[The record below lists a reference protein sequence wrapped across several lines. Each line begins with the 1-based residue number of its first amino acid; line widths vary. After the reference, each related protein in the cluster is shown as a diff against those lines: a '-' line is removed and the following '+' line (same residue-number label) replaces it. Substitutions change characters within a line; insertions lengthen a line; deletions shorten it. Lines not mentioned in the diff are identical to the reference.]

1 MRQRVIAQ
9 PIQGPAVAP
18 VGIGVQ
24 LLRVG
29 QQAQRAAATGGTAV
43 SGPYIVEI
51 GNYAGFACTWIVWM
65 RGASS
70 ASWALTWD
78 EMGDSPTAVEFD
90 PAFDASDTV
99 QIVRTNVTSTNIVV
113 YATADGNS
121 YASDPIS
128 CAI

>member
-9 PIQGPAVAP
+9 PIQGQAVAP

-43 SGPYIVEI
+43 SGPYVVEI
-51 GNYAGFACTWIVWM
+51 GNYAGYACTWIVWM

-78 EMGDSPTAVEFD
+78 EMGDSPDAVEFD
-90 PAFDASDTV
+90 SAFDASDTV
-99 QIVRTNVTSTNIVV
+99 QLIRTNVNSTNIVA
-113 YATADGNS
+113 YATADGAAYS
-121 YASDPIS
+121 SEPFS
-128 CAI
+128 CEI

>member
-9 PIQGPAVAP
+9 PIQGPAIPP

-29 QQAQRAAATGGTAV
+29 QQAQRAAATGGAAV
-43 SGPYIVEI
+43 SGPYVVEI
-51 GNYAGFACTWIVWM
+51 GNYAGYACTWIVWM

-78 EMGDSPTAVEFD
+78 EMGDSPDAVEFD
-90 PAFDASDTV
+90 PAFDAADTV

>member
-9 PIQGPAVAP
+9 PIHGQAVAP

-65 RGASS
+65 RGAAS